1 MTIIGIIAQNLANLP
16 KILRGSMLP
25 YPSADFCNIFHT
37 PIIKTKKMRL
47 KLQLSCRPNGV
58 LSLNYHY
65 ALQAV
70 IYKTLQRA
78 DPVFSAWLHE
88 HGHDIKTASDGLQPT
103 NPDVQTSNKRFKLF
117 TFSDLQGLYRLDFE
131 QQTIQFRTDT
141 VEWEVSFWVES
152 AVEKF
157 ITGLFQHQQFAVI
170 TPKGSI
176 DFTVQGVEIS
186 TPPTFEETMR
196 FRALTPICIAE
207 QQIGRP
213 QPKYLAPDE
222 PNYDRLFLSNLD
234 NKLKAAKIGEYT
246 EGSPAS
252 FKMLSG
258 FKKRGIET
266 VKAELN
272 RPIKVIGYTYD
283 FELTAP
289 IEVMKMGY
297 EAGFGIKNSGGL
309 GFVKVLN

>member
-1 MTIIGIIAQNLANLP
+1 
-16 KILRGSMLP
+16 MLP
-25 YPSADFCNIFHT
+25 YPSADICNIFHT
-37 PIIKTKKMRL
+37 PIIETKKMRL
-47 KLQLSCRPNGV
+47 KLQLACRPNGV

-78 DPVFSAWLHE
+78 DPIFSAWLHE
-88 HGHDIKTASDGLQPT
+88 HGHDVQATSTGLQAASS
-103 NPDVQTSNKRFKLF
+103 QALTSNKRFKLF
-117 TFSDLQGLYRLDFE
+117 TFSDLQGLYRLDFD

-157 ITGLFQHQQFAVI
+157 ITGLFQHQKFAVI

-176 DFTVQGVEIS
+176 DFTVQGVEIL
-186 TPPTFEETMR
+186 TPPVFQETMR

-207 QQIGRP
+207 QQVGRP

-222 PNYDRLFLSNLD
+222 PNYDRLFLSNLE
-234 NKLKAAKIGEYT
+234 NKVKAATKTVSLARDEAT
-246 EGSPAS
+246 EGSPVA
-252 FKMLSG
+252 FKVLTP

-289 IEVMKMGY
+289 IEWLKVGF

-309 GFVKVLN
+309 GFVKVLD

>member
-1 MTIIGIIAQNLANLP
+1 
-16 KILRGSMLP
+16 MLP
-25 YPSADFCNIFHT
+25 YPINDFCNIFHKL
-37 PIIKTKKMRL
+37 IIETKKMRL
-47 KLQLSCRPNGV
+47 KLQLSCRPNGI

-88 HGHDIKTASDGLQPT
+88 HGHEVQTPNS
-103 NPDVQTSNKRFKLF
+103 DVQTSNKRFKLF
-117 TFSDLQGLYRLDFE
+117 TFSDLQGLYRLNFD
-131 QQTIQFRTDT
+131 QQTIQFRTDV

-176 DFTVQGVEIS
+176 DFMVKGVEIL
-186 TPPTFEETMR
+186 TPPTFQETMR

-207 QQIGRP
+207 QQVGRP

-222 PNYDRLFLSNLD
+222 PNYDRLFLSNLE
-234 NKLKAAKIGEYT
+234 NKLKTVRILQQVETLAFKIV
-246 EGSPAS
+246 SP
-252 FKMLSG
+252 

-289 IEVMKMGY
+289 IEVLKMGY

>member
-1 MTIIGIIAQNLANLP
+1 
-16 KILRGSMLP
+16 MLP
-25 YPSADFCNIFHT
+25 YPTDDFCNIFHKS
-37 PIIKTKKMRL
+37 IIETKKMRL
-47 KLQLSCRPNGV
+47 KLQLSCRPNGI

-88 HGHDIKTASDGLQPT
+88 HGHEVQAANSDA
-103 NPDVQTSNKRFKLF
+103 QTSNKRFKLF
-117 TFSDLQGLYRLDFE
+117 TFSDLQGLYRLDFD

-176 DFTVQGVEIS
+176 DFTVQGVEII
-186 TPPTFEETMR
+186 TPPMFEETMR

-207 QQIGRP
+207 QQVGRP

-222 PNYDRLFLSNLD
+222 PNYDRLFLSNLE
-234 NKLKAAKIGEYT
+234 NKVKAAKIDGYT
-246 EGSPAS
+246 DGSPAS
-252 FKMLSG
+252 LKMLSG

-289 IEVMKMGY
+289 IEWLKVGF
-297 EAGFGIKNSGGL
+297 EAGFGVKNSGGL
-309 GFVKVLN
+309 GFVKVIQR